1 MENGQAYKE
10 IIEKIME
17 SKIGLFGN
25 FAVYVARATPGLE
38 LDNSGRVISL
48 PENSKE
54 VIHQLLLR
62 FEDKAGKV
70 STLAVRTLIAEL
82 KNKYPGLGLPE
93 ELM

>member
-1 MENGQAYKE
+1 MENEQAYKE
-10 IIEKIME
+10 IIDKILE
-17 SKIGLFGN
+17 SKIKLFGN
-25 FAVYVARATPGLE
+25 FAVYVAKATPGME
-38 LDNSGRVISL
+38 LDNYGRVISFS
-48 PENSKE
+48 ENPKG

-70 STLAVRTLIAEL
+70 STRAVGTLIAEL